1 MKGGFSGMCAPTF
14 RAIAGPWALDAIARY
29 LDSFWISHSQ
39 VPPAVRIRLGI
50 AVNEIAANIVKH
62 ATIGI
67 ERPVDLQIWAG
78 VRDHD
83 VLVTLADDGVA
94 APDGLLTR
102 GMPHEL
108 DESGRGIPLA
118 RATLSLLDYQRIDGV
133 NIWTLVS
140 ERF

>member
-1 MKGGFSGMCAPTF
+1 MCAPTF
-14 RAIAGPWALDAIARY
+14 RAIAGPWALDAIARF

-50 AVNEIAANIVKH
+50 AVNEIAANIVRH

-67 ERPVDLQIWAG
+67 ERPVELQIRAV

-140 ERF
+140 GRF